1 MQTVLLTGGAGYI
14 GSHTCLVL
22 LENNFR
28 VVVYDSFINSS
39 KLAIQR
45 VRKII
50 EKKVCDLDRKLFIWQ
65 GDIRDEAS
73 LKNAFKYF
81 NQREIPIEAVI
92 HFAGLKAVS
101 ESFLESKEYWDVN
114 VNGSKTLL
122 KVMDL
127 YGCSKIVFSSSAA
140 VYDSS
145 SNPILKENNNLSP
158 TSPYGETKLEVEKI
172 LEHYFLKKQRKWAN
186 VILRYFNPIGAHF
199 SGLIGE
205 DPKTKPT
212 NLLPLL
218 TEACANF
225 NTLEI
230 YGNDWPTKD
239 GTCIRDFIHV
249 MDLAEAHL
257 QSLLHIQNI
266 QSKHLILNVG
276 TGKGTTILQLIKV
289 FEVINKCKI
298 KYKFSKRRE
307 GDISQ
312 SIADNSLI
320 LSTLNWKNKRDIKDM
335 CMDSWKW
342 KQINPKGYKH

>member
-1 MQTVLLTGGAGYI
+1 MQTILLTGGAGYI

-28 VVVYDSFINSS
+28 VVVYDSFINGS
-39 KLAIQR
+39 KLAIER
-45 VRKII
+45 VQKIV
-50 EKKVCDLDRKLFIWQ
+50 EKEIFDLDKKLFIWE
-65 GDIRDEAS
+65 GDIRDDES
-73 LKNAFKYF
+73 LKKAFKYF
-81 NQREIPIEAVI
+81 CQREIPIKAVI
-92 HFAGLKAVS
+92 HFAGLKAVAD
-101 ESFLESKEYWDVN
+101 SFTKSKEYWDVN

-140 VYDSS
+140 VYDLS
-145 SNPILKENNNLSP
+145 SNHILRENNNLSP

-186 VILRYFNPIGAHF
+186 VILRYFNPIGAHH
-199 SGLIGE
+199 SGLLGE
-205 DPKTKPT
+205 DPKNKPT

-218 TEACANF
+218 TDACEKF
-225 NTLEI
+225 NTFEI

-257 QSLLHIQNI
+257 QALLNLQNA
-266 QSKHLILNVG
+266 QSKHLVLNVG
-276 TGKGTTILQLIKV
+276 TGKGTTILQLIKI

-320 LSTLNWKNKRDIKDM
+320 LSTLNWKTKRDIRDM
-335 CMDSWKW
+335 CIDSWKW
-342 KQINPKGYKH
+342 KKNQSKGL

>member
-1 MQTVLLTGGAGYI
+1 MQTILLTGGSGFI
-14 GSHTCLVL
+14 GSHTCLLL

-39 KLAIQR
+39 KIAIER

-50 EKKVCDLDRKLFIWQ
+50 EKKINDLENKLFIWE
-65 GDIRDEAS
+65 GDIRNEEV
-73 LKNAFKYF
+73 LKNAFRYF
-81 NQREIPIEAVI
+81 YDKGIPIKAVI

-101 ESFLESKEYWDVN
+101 DSYKNPKEYWDVN
-114 VNGSKTLL
+114 VNGSKNLL

-127 YGCSKIVFSSSAA
+127 FGCSKIVFSSSAT
-140 VYDSS
+140 VYDNSS
-145 SNPILKENNNLSP
+145 IKLLKENNKLRPSN
-158 TSPYGETKLEVEKI
+158 PYGETKLEVEKI
-172 LEHYFLKKQRKWAN
+172 LNSHFINKKKNWAN
-186 VILRYFNPIGAHF
+186 VILRYFNPIGSHF

-205 DPKTKPT
+205 DPITEPT

-218 TEACANF
+218 MDACLNSK
-225 NTLEI
+225 TLKI

-257 QSLLHIQNI
+257 QSLLYIQNI
-266 QSKHLILNVG
+266 KSKHIVFNVG
-276 TGKGTTILQLIKV
+276 TGKGTTILELITA
-289 FEVINKCKI
+289 FEEANNCRIN
-298 KYKFSKRRE
+298 YEFSSRRE

-320 LSTLNWKNKRDIKDM
+320 LSTLNWRNKRNIKDM
-335 CMDSWKW
+335 CIDSWRW
-342 KQINPKGYKH
+342 KKMNPEGY

>member
-22 LENNFR
+22 LQNNFR
-28 VVVYDSFINSS
+28 VVVYDSFINGS
-39 KLAIQR
+39 KLAIER
-45 VRKII
+45 VRKIV
-50 EKKVCDLDRKLFIWQ
+50 EKEICYLDKKLFIWE
-65 GDIRDEAS
+65 GDIRDEKS
-73 LKNAFKYF
+73 LKNAFRYF
-81 NQREIPIEAVI
+81 NERNIPIKAVI
-92 HFAGLKAVS
+92 HFAGLKAVAD
-101 ESFLESKEYWDVN
+101 SFLNPMEYWDVN

-127 YGCSKIVFSSSAA
+127 YNCEKIVFSSSAA

-145 SNPILKENNNLSP
+145 ANHIFKEDNKLSP

-172 LEHYFLKKQRKWAN
+172 LEYYFLKKQKKWAL

-218 TEACANF
+218 IEACSNF

-257 QSLLHIQNI
+257 QSLLHIKNI
-266 QSKHLILNVG
+266 QSEHLVLNVG
-276 TGKGTTILQLIKV
+276 TGKGTTILELIKV

-320 LSTLNWKNKRDIKDM
+320 LSTLNWKSKRDIREM

-342 KQINPKGYKH
+342 KKINPKGYKY

>member
-65 GDIRDEAS
+65 GDIRDEES
-73 LKNAFKYF
+73 LKNAFRYF
-81 NQREIPIEAVI
+81 NQRKIPIKAVI

-101 ESFLESKEYWDVN
+101 DSFFKSKEYWDVN

-145 SNPILKENNNLSP
+145 SNAILKENNKLRP

-172 LEHYFLKKQRKWAN
+172 LECYFQKQKNWAN
-186 VILRYFNPIGAHF
+186 VILRYFNPIGAHS

-212 NLLPLL
+212 NLIPLL

-225 NTLEI
+225 NTFEI
-230 YGNDWPTKD
+230 YGNDWPTND

-257 QSLLHIQNI
+257 QSLLHIQNEK
-266 QSKHLILNVG
+266 SKNLVLNVG
-276 TGKGTTILQLIKV
+276 TGKGTTVLQLIKV

-320 LSTLNWKNKRDIKDM
+320 LSTLNWKNKKDIKDM
-335 CMDSWKW
+335 CKDSWKW
-342 KQINPKGYKH
+342 KKMNPKGYKH

>member
-1 MQTVLLTGGAGYI
+1 MKNILVTGGGGFI

-45 VRKII
+45 VRNII

-92 HFAGLKAVS
+92 HFAGLKSVS

-266 QSKHLILNVG
+266 QSKHLVLNVG